1 VSPRENV
8 CSKPPTLEVGVM
20 TSSLSPVDAV
30 DRQLLDLL
38 HADAR
43 MSIRA
48 LARQIGMSAGAISE
62 RLERLESR
70 GVIRGYRVDVDP
82 AALGLGMRVLVG
94 IQVAQSRPIAE
105 TIADLLAVPEVTDVD
120 MVAGRWD
127 LSVRLQVRDQNHLR
141 DVLLE
146 KIWSIP
152 DFRHSESM
160 VVLEGHR
167 SSRGPAEYA

>member
-1 VSPRENV
+1 LARDHEEVCVTAQSPSV
-8 CSKPPTLEVGVM
+8 LDS
-20 TSSLSPVDAV
+20 V

-43 MSIRA
+43 LSIRS
-48 LARQIGMSAGAISE
+48 LARQVGMSAGAISE
-62 RLERLESR
+62 RLERLEAR

-94 IQVAQSRPIAE
+94 IQVAQHRPLAE
-105 TIADLLAVPEVTDVD
+105 TIAELLDIPEVTEVD

-127 LSVRLQVRDQNHLR
+127 LSVRLQVRDQAHLR
-141 DVLLE
+141 DVLVA

-167 SSRGPAEYA
+167 SARGPADNL

>member
-1 VSPRENV
+1 VTAQ
-8 CSKPPTLEVGVM
+8 PP
-20 TSSLSPVDAV
+20 SSLDPV

-43 MSIRA
+43 TSIRS
-48 LARQIGMSAGAISE
+48 LARQVGMSAGAIGE
-62 RLERLESR
+62 RLERLEAR

-82 AALGLGMRVLVG
+82 AALGLGMQVLVG
-94 IQVAQSRPIAE
+94 IQVAQHRPLAE
-105 TIADLLAVPEVTDVD
+105 TIAELLAVPEVSEVD

-127 LSVRLQVRDQNHLR
+127 LSVRLQVRDQTHLR
-141 DVLLE
+141 DVLLN
-146 KIWSIP
+146 KIWSMP

-167 SSRGPAEYA
+167 SARRPTDFL

>member
-1 VSPRENV
+1 MGQ
-8 CSKPPTLEVGVM
+8 PP
-20 TSSLSPVDAV
+20 SSLDPI
-30 DRQLLDLL
+30 DRRLLDLL
-38 HADAR
+38 HSDAR

-48 LARQIGMSAGAISE
+48 LAREVGMSAGAISE

-82 AALGLGMRVLVG
+82 AALGLGMQVVVG
-94 IQVAQSRPIAE
+94 IQVSQHRPLAD
-105 TIADLLAVPEVTDVD
+105 TIEDLLAVPEVTDVD
-120 MVAGRWD
+120 VVTGRWD
-127 LSVRLQVRDQNHLR
+127 LAVRLQVRDQVHLR
-141 DVLLE
+141 EVLLA

-167 SSRGPAEYA
+167 SSRGPADYA

>member
-1 VSPRENV
+1 VQAPG
-8 CSKPPTLEVGVM
+8 KAGVM
-20 TSSLSPVDAV
+20 DRSPWTLDDV
-30 DRQLLDLL
+30 DRRLLDLL

-43 MSIRA
+43 MSIRS
-48 LARQIGMSAGAISE
+48 LAREVGMSAGAISE

-82 AALGLGMRVLVG
+82 AALGLGMHVLVG
-94 IQVAQSRPIAE
+94 LQVTQHRPLSE
-105 TIADLLAVPEVTDVD
+105 TIAELLAVPEVTDVD

-141 DVLLE
+141 DVLLT

-167 SSRGPAEYA
+167 SSRGPADYA